1 MKDQI
6 KPLFRDILLVC
17 EQEGLLGGTFFAID
31 GCKMASNAS
40 KEWSG
45 KISELQTRK
54 EKIEFKIKA
63 AAGTKLP

>member
-17 EQEGLLGGTFFAID
+17 DQEGLLGGTFFAVD
-31 GCKMASNAS
+31 GCKISSNAS

-45 KISELQTRK
+45 M
-54 EKIEFKIKA
+54 IKD
-63 AAGTKLP
+63 L